1 MLGMFA
7 VSKAGHDQGQMY
19 VVLKEEGD
27 SVLLADGRL
36 KTIESPKKKNKK
48 HIQLVKTG
56 LDENLVIKIKNQQPI
71 NNEEIK
77 AAIKCR
83 IKEVAQSLIRE
94 LECPAWLET
103 EAGVSVKVALNSTES
118 AGESLNGIEFAVLK
132 AKEPEFIKKIVET
145 GEEEE

>member
-48 HIQLVKTG
+48 HIQLVKTV

-83 IKEVAQSLIRE
+83 IKEVAH
-94 LECPAWLET
+94 
-103 EAGVSVKVALNSTES
+103 V
-118 AGESLNGIEFAVLK
+118 
-132 AKEPEFIKKIVET
+132 
-145 GEEEE
+145 

>member
-7 VSKAGHDQGQMY
+7 VSKASHDQGQMY

-36 KTIESPKKKNKK
+36 KTIESTKKKNKK

-56 LDENLVIKIKNQQPI
+56 LDEDLVIKIKNQQSI

-77 AAIKCR
+77 AAIKCGN
-83 IKEVAQSLIRE
+83 KEVAH
-94 LECPAWLET
+94 
-103 EAGVSVKVALNSTES
+103 V
-118 AGESLNGIEFAVLK
+118 
-132 AKEPEFIKKIVET
+132 
-145 GEEEE
+145 

>member
-36 KTIESPKKKNKK
+36 KTIESPKKKK

-56 LDENLVIKIKNQQPI
+56 LEEDLVIKIKNQQPI

-83 IKEVAQSLIRE
+83 IKEVAH
-94 LECPAWLET
+94 
-103 EAGVSVKVALNSTES
+103 V
-118 AGESLNGIEFAVLK
+118 
-132 AKEPEFIKKIVET
+132 
-145 GEEEE
+145 

>member
-48 HIQLVKTG
+48 HIQLVKMG

-83 IKEVAQSLIRE
+83 IKEVAH
-94 LECPAWLET
+94 
-103 EAGVSVKVALNSTES
+103 V
-118 AGESLNGIEFAVLK
+118 
-132 AKEPEFIKKIVET
+132 
-145 GEEEE
+145 

>member
-36 KTIESPKKKNKK
+36 KTVESPKKKNKK
-48 HIQLVKTG
+48 HIQLVQTG
-56 LDENLVIKIKNQQPI
+56 LDEDLVIKIKNQQPI

-83 IKEVAQSLIRE
+83 IKEVAH
-94 LECPAWLET
+94 
-103 EAGVSVKVALNSTES
+103 V
-118 AGESLNGIEFAVLK
+118 
-132 AKEPEFIKKIVET
+132 
-145 GEEEE
+145 

>member
-48 HIQLVKTG
+48 HIRLVKTG

-83 IKEVAQSLIRE
+83 IKEVAH
-94 LECPAWLET
+94 
-103 EAGVSVKVALNSTES
+103 V
-118 AGESLNGIEFAVLK
+118 
-132 AKEPEFIKKIVET
+132 
-145 GEEEE
+145 

>member
-36 KTIESPKKKNKK
+36 KTVESPKKKNKK
-48 HIQLVKTG
+48 HIHLVKTG
-56 LDENLVIKIKNQQPI
+56 LDEDLVIKIKNQQPI

-83 IKEVAQSLIRE
+83 IKEVAH
-94 LECPAWLET
+94 
-103 EAGVSVKVALNSTES
+103 V
-118 AGESLNGIEFAVLK
+118 
-132 AKEPEFIKKIVET
+132 
-145 GEEEE
+145 

>member
-56 LDENLVIKIKNQQPI
+56 LDEDL
-71 NNEEIK
+71 
-77 AAIKCR
+77 
-83 IKEVAQSLIRE
+83 
-94 LECPAWLET
+94 
-103 EAGVSVKVALNSTES
+103 
-118 AGESLNGIEFAVLK
+118 VLK
-132 AKEPEFIKKIVET
+132 SKISNLLIMKKSKQRLNAESRR
-145 GEEEE
+145 

>member
-36 KTIESPKKKNKK
+36 KTIESPKKKNKT

-83 IKEVAQSLIRE
+83 IKEVAH
-94 LECPAWLET
+94 
-103 EAGVSVKVALNSTES
+103 V
-118 AGESLNGIEFAVLK
+118 
-132 AKEPEFIKKIVET
+132 
-145 GEEEE
+145 

>member
-56 LDENLVIKIKNQQPI
+56 LDEDLVIKIKISNL
-71 NNEEIK
+71 
-77 AAIKCR
+77 
-83 IKEVAQSLIRE
+83 LIMKKSKQR
-94 LECPAWLET
+94 
-103 EAGVSVKVALNSTES
+103 LNAES
-118 AGESLNGIEFAVLK
+118 RR
-132 AKEPEFIKKIVET
+132 
-145 GEEEE
+145 

>member
-48 HIQLVKTG
+48 HIQL
-56 LDENLVIKIKNQQPI
+56 
-71 NNEEIK
+71 
-77 AAIKCR
+77 
-83 IKEVAQSLIRE
+83 SLIH
-94 LECPAWLET
+94 
-103 EAGVSVKVALNSTES
+103 
-118 AGESLNGIEFAVLK
+118 I
-132 AKEPEFIKKIVET
+132 
-145 GEEEE
+145 

>member
-19 VVLKEEGD
+19 VILKEEGD
-27 SVLLADGRL
+27 SVLLADGRR
-36 KTIESPKKKNKK
+36 KTIESPKKKKKK

-56 LDENLVIKIKNQQPI
+56 LNEDLVNKIRNQQPI

-83 IKEVAQSLIRE
+83 NNEVAH
-94 LECPAWLET
+94 
-103 EAGVSVKVALNSTES
+103 V
-118 AGESLNGIEFAVLK
+118 
-132 AKEPEFIKKIVET
+132 
-145 GEEEE
+145 

>member
-7 VSKAGHDQGQMY
+7 VSKAGHDQGRMY
-19 VVLKEEGD
+19 VILKEEED

-36 KTIESPKKKNKK
+36 KTVESPKRKKKK

-56 LDENLVIKIKNQQPI
+56 LKEDLVNKIKNQQPI

-83 IKEVAQSLIRE
+83 NKEVAH
-94 LECPAWLET
+94 
-103 EAGVSVKVALNSTES
+103 V
-118 AGESLNGIEFAVLK
+118 
-132 AKEPEFIKKIVET
+132 
-145 GEEEE
+145 

>member
-56 LDENLVIKIKNQQPI
+56 LDENLVIKIKISNL
-71 NNEEIK
+71 
-77 AAIKCR
+77 
-83 IKEVAQSLIRE
+83 LIMKKSKQR
-94 LECPAWLET
+94 
-103 EAGVSVKVALNSTES
+103 LNAES
-118 AGESLNGIEFAVLK
+118 RR
-132 AKEPEFIKKIVET
+132 
-145 GEEEE
+145 

>member
-48 HIQLVKTG
+48 HRQLVKTG

-83 IKEVAQSLIRE
+83 IKEVAH
-94 LECPAWLET
+94 
-103 EAGVSVKVALNSTES
+103 V
-118 AGESLNGIEFAVLK
+118 
-132 AKEPEFIKKIVET
+132 
-145 GEEEE
+145 

>member
-56 LDENLVIKIKNQQPI
+56 LDEDLVIKIKNQQPI
-71 NNEEIK
+71 NK
-77 AAIKCR
+77 D
-83 IKEVAQSLIRE
+83 QS
-94 LECPAWLET
+94 
-103 EAGVSVKVALNSTES
+103 SD
-118 AGESLNGIEFAVLK
+118 
-132 AKEPEFIKKIVET
+132 
-145 GEEEE
+145 